1 MTLLAHAEPL
11 ATHLGDLIAD
21 IEQTHHTYTRD
32 ALEQIAELFDAA
44 GMAAPLGLRRCFDAL
59 QADLI
64 PHLMKE
70 EQVLF
75 PYIVAL
81 ESNPEYPPHAC
92 FGSVANPIRMMQL
105 EHHHVKTLLVSLREL
120 TFHYAPTGDAQTNAL
135 YVALAALD
143 QDLEQH
149 IKTEDG
155 TLFPRMLQLEQNLIA

>member
-1 MTLLAHAEPL
+1 MTLLAHAQ
-11 ATHLGDLIAD
+11 THSENLEDLIAD

-32 ALEQIAELFDAA
+32 ALEQIAELLDAA

-81 ESNPEYPPHAC
+81 ESNPKCRPHAC

-105 EHHHVKTLLVSLREL
+105 EHNHVKTLLVGLREL
-120 TFHYAPTGDAQTNAL
+120 TSHYAPTGDAQLNVL
-135 YVALAALD
+135 YAALAALD

-149 IKTEDG
+149 IQTEDEV
-155 TLFPRMLQLEQNLIA
+155 LFPRMLQLEQDMVL